1 MVPQARVR
9 SLDAHL
15 GLHEINKKKSPVL
28 SSETFVFPDSRGAP
42 FNRVLCDWVGSRC
55 CRYLETFHNK
65 KAPPFRA
72 RPCFSWHLTP

>member
-1 MVPQARVR
+1 MSMYRFRSMVPQARVR

-42 FNRVLCDWVGSRC
+42 FNRVLCD
-55 CRYLETFHNK
+55 
-65 KAPPFRA
+65 
-72 RPCFSWHLTP
+72 